1 MSRNFSSKYL
11 YLQDVLDLLP
21 RSDKRKILF
30 LGLIQFFISIFD
42 LAGLLLIAVVT
53 SLGLNIVSLVPI
65 PSSLNFIL
73 GLPVLRSLPLEK
85 VVIVL
90 ALFAAFLLILKT
102 LTNAL
107 ITKKVTGFLAL
118 REAHLS
124 SQYMNFVAISSPKWQ
139 LSKSPQYI
147 AGVAMEGANS
157 AITLSLGQVVNLLVE
172 CCSILLLFLGIST
185 IDPTITFPSLIF
197 FIFSGWVSV
206 RFLTSHTRIAGREN
220 YFLGISS
227 GELVKNIVTGS
238 RELYVSNKQDLVMDQ
253 FANQRLRNYQAVRTK
268 ALVAIIPKYISE
280 ITMVFGG
287 VLIAGL
293 QFALKDAKD
302 AITGLVVFTALS
314 SRLLPSL
321 LRVQG
326 AVLQIRGS
334 SEATKN
340 FLEEFQAAKNVSS
353 FNLSPTTDFRISESF
368 IGSIKL
374 NNVSARHP
382 EEVSFELTNI
392 SLDIAQ
398 GEFLAIIGPSGSG
411 KTTLVDVML
420 GIVSPSSGSTSIAG
434 LPPSETIRM
443 WPNMIRYVPQDVQM
457 INGSILENIIW
468 PDSSS
473 ALNELEIRKLLGLV
487 ELETWVDS
495 LTEGVNT
502 RINSLGTNISGGQ
515 KQRIGIARA
524 LYAAPQILFLD
535 ESTSALDAQTE
546 KEIIEKILGRMD
558 SLTRIVIAHRISTI
572 KYADRIVYIESGA
585 IRAIGNFKEIV
596 EQVPGFGVDQQLG

>member
-1 MSRNFSSKYL
+1 MSRKFSSNYL
-11 YLQDVLDLLP
+11 YLQDILDLLP
-21 RSDKRKILF
+21 RSDKRKILC

-53 SLGLNIVSLVPI
+53 SLGLNIISLVPI

-73 GLPVLRSLPLEK
+73 GLPVFRSLPLER

-124 SQYMNFVAISSPKWQ
+124 SQYMNFVATSSPKWQ

-157 AITLSLGQVVNLLVE
+157 AITLSLGQVVSLLVE
-172 CCSILLLFLGIST
+172 CCSILLLFIGIST
-185 IDPTITFPSLIF
+185 IDPSITFPSLIF
-197 FIFSGWVSV
+197 FIVSGWVSV
-206 RFLTSHTRIAGREN
+206 RFLTKRTRSAGREN

-227 GELVKNIVTGS
+227 SELVKNIVTGS
-238 RELYVSNKQDLVMDQ
+238 RELYVSNKQHLVMGQ

-268 ALVAIIPKYISE
+268 ALVAVIPKYISE

-302 AITGLVVFTALS
+302 AITGIVVFTALS

-326 AVLQIRGS
+326 AILQIRGS

-340 FLEEFQAAKNVSS
+340 FLEEFQAAKNVSN
-353 FNLSPTTDFRISESF
+353 FTFSPTTDFRISESF

-374 NNVSARHP
+374 ENVSARHP

-434 LPPSETIRM
+434 QPPIETIRM
-443 WPNMIRYVPQDVQM
+443 WPNMIRYVPQDVQL

-473 ALNELEIRKLLGLV
+473 ALNELEIRKLLGVV

-502 RINSLGTNISGGQ
+502 RINSLGTNVSGGQ

-524 LYAAPQILFLD
+524 LYVAPQILFLD

-572 KYADRIVYIESGA
+572 KDADRIVYIENGA
-585 IRAIGNFKEIV
+585 IKAMGNFQEIV
-596 EQVPGFGVDQQLG
+596 EQVPSFGVDLQLE

>member
-1 MSRNFSSKYL
+1 MSRKFSSNYL
-11 YLQDVLDLLP
+11 YLQDILDLLP
-21 RSDKRKILF
+21 RSDKRKILC

-53 SLGLNIVSLVPI
+53 SLGLNIISLVPI

-73 GLPVLRSLPLEK
+73 GLPVLRSLPLER

-124 SQYMNFVAISSPKWQ
+124 SQYMNFVATSSPKWQ

-157 AITLSLGQVVNLLVE
+157 AITLSLGQVVSLLVE

-185 IDPTITFPSLIF
+185 IDPSITFPSLIF
-197 FIFSGWVSV
+197 FIVSGWVSV
-206 RFLTSHTRIAGREN
+206 RFLTSRTRSAGREN

-227 GELVKNIVTGS
+227 SELVKNIVTGS
-238 RELYVSNKQDLVMDQ
+238 RELYVSNKQHLVMGQ

-268 ALVAIIPKYISE
+268 ALVAVIPKYISE
-280 ITMVFGG
+280 MTMVFGG

-302 AITGLVVFTALS
+302 AITGIVVFTALS

-326 AVLQIRGS
+326 AILQIKGS

-340 FLEEFQAAKNVSS
+340 FLEEFQAAKNVSN
-353 FNLSPTTDFRISESF
+353 FTFSPTTDFRISESF

-374 NNVSARHP
+374 ENVSARHP

-434 LPPSETIRM
+434 QPPIETIRM
-443 WPNMIRYVPQDVQM
+443 WPNMIRYVPQDVQL

-473 ALNELEIRKLLGLV
+473 ALNELEIRKLLGVV

-502 RINSLGTNISGGQ
+502 RINSLGTNVSGGQ

-524 LYAAPQILFLD
+524 LYVAPQILFLD

-572 KYADRIVYIESGA
+572 KDADRIVYIENGA
-585 IRAIGNFKEIV
+585 IKAMGNFQEIV
-596 EQVPGFGVDQQLG
+596 EQVPSFGVDLQLE

>member
-1 MSRNFSSKYL
+1 M
-11 YLQDVLDLLP
+11 
-21 RSDKRKILF
+21 
-30 LGLIQFFISIFD
+30 G
-42 LAGLLLIAVVT
+42 
-53 SLGLNIVSLVPI
+53 
-65 PSSLNFIL
+65 
-73 GLPVLRSLPLEK
+73 
-85 VVIVL
+85 
-90 ALFAAFLLILKT
+90 
-102 LTNAL
+102 
-107 ITKKVTGFLAL
+107 
-118 REAHLS
+118 
-124 SQYMNFVAISSPKWQ
+124 
-139 LSKSPQYI
+139 
-147 AGVAMEGANS
+147 
-157 AITLSLGQVVNLLVE
+157 
-172 CCSILLLFLGIST
+172 
-185 IDPTITFPSLIF
+185 
-197 FIFSGWVSV
+197 
-206 RFLTSHTRIAGREN
+206 
-220 YFLGISS
+220 
-227 GELVKNIVTGS
+227 
-238 RELYVSNKQDLVMDQ
+238 Q

-268 ALVAIIPKYISE
+268 ALVAVIPKYISE
-280 ITMVFGG
+280 MTMVFGG

-302 AITGLVVFTALS
+302 AITGIVVFTALS

-326 AVLQIRGS
+326 AILQIKGS

-340 FLEEFQAAKNVSS
+340 FLEEFQAAKNVSN
-353 FNLSPTTDFRISESF
+353 FTFSPTTDFRISESF

-374 NNVSARHP
+374 ENVSARHP

-434 LPPSETIRM
+434 QPPIETIRM
-443 WPNMIRYVPQDVQM
+443 WPNMIRYVPQDVQL

-473 ALNELEIRKLLGLV
+473 ALNELEIRKLLGVV

-502 RINSLGTNISGGQ
+502 RINSLGTNVSGGQ

-524 LYAAPQILFLD
+524 LYVAPQILFLD

-572 KYADRIVYIESGA
+572 KDADRIVYIENGA
-585 IRAIGNFKEIV
+585 IKAMGNFQEIV
-596 EQVPGFGVDQQLG
+596 EQVPSFGVDLQLE

>member
-1 MSRNFSSKYL
+1 MSRKFSSNYL
-11 YLQDVLDLLP
+11 YLQDILDLLP
-21 RSDKRKILF
+21 RSDKRKILC

-53 SLGLNIVSLVPI
+53 SLGLNIISLVPI

-73 GLPVLRSLPLEK
+73 GLPVLRSLPLER

-124 SQYMNFVAISSPKWQ
+124 SQYMNFVATSSPKWQ

-157 AITLSLGQVVNLLVE
+157 AITLSLGQVVSLLVE

-185 IDPTITFPSLIF
+185 IDPSITFPSLIF
-197 FIFSGWVSV
+197 FIVSGWVSV
-206 RFLTSHTRIAGREN
+206 RFLTSRTRSAGREN

-227 GELVKNIVTGS
+227 SELVKNIVTGS
-238 RELYVSNKQDLVMDQ
+238 RELYVSNKQHLVMGQ

-268 ALVAIIPKYISE
+268 ALVAVIPKYISE

-302 AITGLVVFTALS
+302 AITGIVVFTALS

-326 AVLQIRGS
+326 AILQIRGS

-340 FLEEFQAAKNVSS
+340 FLEEFQAAKNVSN
-353 FNLSPTTDFRISESF
+353 FTFSPTTDFRISESF

-374 NNVSARHP
+374 ENVSARHP
-382 EEVSFELTNI
+382 EELSFELTNI

-434 LPPSETIRM
+434 QPPIETIRM
-443 WPNMIRYVPQDVQM
+443 WPNMIRYVPQDVQL

-473 ALNELEIRKLLGLV
+473 ALNELEIRKLLGVV

-502 RINSLGTNISGGQ
+502 RINSLGTNVSGGQ

-524 LYAAPQILFLD
+524 LYVAPQILFLD

-572 KYADRIVYIESGA
+572 KDADRIVYIENGA
-585 IRAIGNFKEIV
+585 IKAMGNFQEIV
-596 EQVPGFGVDQQLG
+596 EQVPSFGVDLQLG